1 MSFLDFCFSLF
12 IGVGIIIF
20 FVCGYLGNSIRN
32 GLIGLLFVFIIY
44 ESVVLI
50 YSAGVYFGQNE
61 TPSTSVE
68 QESNI
73 TTQSETQISII
84 YEDDTMI
91 ILDTPDGTR
100 VINKAIE

>member
-1 MSFLDFCFSLF
+1 MSFLDSCFSFF
-12 IGVGIIIF
+12 IGCGIIIF
-20 FVCGYLGNSIRN
+20 FVLGYLGNSIRN
-32 GLIGLLFVFIIY
+32 GLIGLLCVFIIY
-44 ESVVLI
+44 EGVVLI
-50 YSAGVYFGQNE
+50 YSAGVDAGRNE

-73 TTQSETQISII
+73 ITQSEAQISII